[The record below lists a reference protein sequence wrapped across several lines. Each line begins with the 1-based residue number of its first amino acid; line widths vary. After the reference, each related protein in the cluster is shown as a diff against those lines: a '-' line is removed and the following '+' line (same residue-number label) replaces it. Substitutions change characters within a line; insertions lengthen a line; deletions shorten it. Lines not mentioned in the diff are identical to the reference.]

1 MVPTVRPPKQIDM
14 DGVPQRVR
22 QVMPK
27 PVGDYGT
34 RNVWLQ
40 EDWTPKDVYPELV
53 TIMAAAPPSSLS
65 IRVPRA
71 VPSTAPSTVAH
82 QVILA
87 AVS

>member
-1 MVPTVRPPKQIDM
+1 
-14 DGVPQRVR
+14 
-22 QVMPK
+22 
-27 PVGDYGT
+27 
-34 RNVWLQ
+34 VWLQ

-71 VPSTAPSTVAH
+71 IPRTAPSTVAR